1 MGRMTLPPPP
11 AFMAPVG
18 LPRIEPGDDARL
30 ALARHRA
37 AAAQANA
44 RLSASRRWYESLARD
59 R

>member
-1 MGRMTLPPPP
+1 MTLPPPP